1 MRALSIGTV
10 AFVSVLLLAGCGKE
24 EKQETAADQGTTT
37 QQSTTSTTTTN
48 TAETQAPAAST
59 TNETA
64 TTTNTQAAAPANDQ
78 QQASA
83 APAAAGSGGKVN
95 VYNWS
100 DYIGEHTNDDF
111 TKKTG
116 TAVQYDVFDSNET
129 LEAKLLAGNTGYD
142 VVVPSGAFLGR
153 QIQAGVFQK
162 LDKSK
167 LPNLSNIDPV
177 LLKAT
182 EAFDPGH
189 EYSVPYFWGTV
200 GIGYNIDKIK
210 ERMPDAPTDSW
221 DLILKPEVV
230 SKFKDCGVTMLDAP
244 SDVMQSVL
252 IALGK
257 DPHSDKPEDY
267 AAVQEKLLAV
277 RPYIKYFHSS
287 SYINDIANGEIC
299 MAIGWNGDFA
309 IAQSR
314 ADEAKNGVHIQYVI
328 PKEGALLWVDNLAM
342 PKDAANIDQ
351 GLAYINIMLDPQVA
365 ADNANFV
372 HYATPNKTALDKG
385 LIAKEDTENPA
396 IYPPAEVMAK
406 LAGDKVASP
415 ELDKLRTRT
424 WTTVKTGQ

>member
-1 MRALSIGTV
+1 M
-10 AFVSVLLLAGCGKE
+10 AFVSALLLVGCGKE
-24 EKQETAADQGTTT
+24 EKQETTADQGTTT
-37 QQSTTSTTTTN
+37 QQSSTANTSTTTSN
-48 TAETQAPAAST
+48 TATTQAPAASST
-59 TNETA
+59 TTTDTSN
-64 TTTNTQAAAPANDQ
+64 TTNTQAAAPANDQ

-83 APAAAGSGGKVN
+83 APAASSGGKVN

-116 TAVQYDVFDSNET
+116 IAVQYDVFDSNET

-142 VVVPSGAFLGR
+142 VVVPSGGFLGR
-153 QIQAGVFQK
+153 QIQAGVFMK

-167 LPNLSNIDPV
+167 LPNISNIDPV
-177 LLKAT
+177 LMKAT

-200 GIGYNIDKIK
+200 GIGYNVDKIK
-210 ERMPDAPTDSW
+210 QIMPDAPTDSW
-221 DLILKPEVV
+221 DLILKPEIV

-244 SDVMQSVL
+244 SDVLQSVL

-267 AAVQEKLLAV
+267 AEVEKTLLAV

-299 MAIGWNGDFA
+299 MAIGWNGDFS

-328 PKEGALLWVDNLAM
+328 PKEGALLWVDNLAI
-342 PKDAANIDQ
+342 PKDATNVDQ
-351 GLAYINIMLDPQVA
+351 ALQYINNMLDPQVA
-365 ADNANFV
+365 ADVANFV
-372 HYATPNKTALDKG
+372 HYASPNKTARDKG
-385 LIAKEDTENPA
+385 LIDKADLENPA
-396 IYPPAEVMAK
+396 IYPPDAVMSK

-415 ELDKLRTRT
+415 DLDKLRTRT